1 MCSAVENIK
10 EKVLNVEEYHNLP
23 KELGEWR
30 EIMKPHPDTSRGQS
44 VHYNRIGYNMVEDVT
59 DSYFF
64 HLLSTI
70 LFFPRP
76 FEVFG
81 AFEFLVYFRS
91 EITRWI
97 TAENEKLS

>member
-10 EKVLNVEEYHNLP
+10 EKVFNVVEDHNLP

-30 EIMKPHPDTSRGQS
+30 EIMKSHPDTSWGQS
-44 VHYNRIGYNMVEDVT
+44 VHYNRIGYNMVDDVT
-59 DSYFF
+59 NSYFF

-70 LFFPRP
+70 LFFPWP
-76 FEVFG
+76 FEVWV
-81 AFEFLVYFRS
+81 AFEFLVYFSS

-97 TAENEKLS
+97 TTENEKLS